1 MLVFFFFNY
10 HIKCNFTFS
19 SQEVKVGDFIP
30 VWIILIFVALVIDPL
45 SNGS

>member
-1 MLVFFFFNY
+1 MLVWFFLNY

-19 SQEVKVGDFIP
+19 SQEVGDFIP